1 MQNTKIVFEAERL
14 SQDFKIATNDRPL
27 AHFNLKAIGTLLDG
41 VKPRFHIIAGEPAAG
56 KSTLLL
62 QMADDL
68 ASQGQLVLF
77 FTLEMHPS
85 QLLKKSLSRM
95 SAERAHD
102 DAAARPL
109 DLASISD
116 ALRLAQ
122 NEQDALSELCI
133 EYGHAIAPRIAFI
146 DKGVTPMDIGIL
158 VSRCRQELG
167 VCPVV
172 FIDYLQILQPN
183 VDDTIPSYLTQL
195 DETQAVRNVTKN
207 LRYVIDK
214 HHIPAYVASS
224 INRVSYG
231 KEASSLGAL
240 ASSSALEYEADSVV
254 FMTVEG
260 QTPKERIENMTRSI
274 RPIKLSVLKHRYAP
288 PSSASVFFDAKH
300 ARFVSEDC
308 SEALGQ
314 P

>member
-27 AHFNLKAIGTLLDG
+27 AHFNLKTIDTLLDG

-68 ASQGQLVLF
+68 AS
-77 FTLEMHPS
+77 
-85 QLLKKSLSRM
+85 
-95 SAERAHD
+95 
-102 DAAARPL
+102 
-109 DLASISD
+109 ISD
-116 ALRLAQ
+116 ARRLAQ

-172 FIDYLQILQPN
+172 FID
-183 VDDTIPSYLTQL
+183 
-195 DETQAVRNVTKN
+195 
-207 LRYVIDK
+207 
-214 HHIPAYVASS
+214 
-224 INRVSYG
+224 
-231 KEASSLGAL
+231 
-240 ASSSALEYEADSVV
+240 
-254 FMTVEG
+254 
-260 QTPKERIENMTRSI
+260 
-274 RPIKLSVLKHRYAP
+274 
-288 PSSASVFFDAKH
+288 
-300 ARFVSEDC
+300 
-308 SEALGQ
+308 
-314 P
+314 